1 MKISTFYNI
10 YYKHRFIKAKFYL
23 KIYLLSIFPIK
34 YLIYIIFSEKKL
46 NLENLEI
53 SNPNLFN
60 LHLNDLFEYFNSD
73 KGNFFFNQY
82 ARSIKKIRI
91 QGHQYAFFYDKYFKD
106 IKNHQLNL
114 MELGTFKG
122 GASAAFS
129 FYFKNSK
136 IYSGDLYPDIFNFYS
151 KKIVNFKIDTS
162 SEDAINNLLVKNDLE
177 YDIIIEDAGHFLKDQ
192 IISLFLLFKKLKSKG
207 FFVVEELDFPDTRKD
222 MNIYNE
228 KPTLKQILTA
238 IISKEDFY
246 SKYISNIDKKY
257 FLENFEF
264 IKIHKGRV
272 NEIAFIKKK

>member
-1 MKISTFYNI
+1 MKISTFYDI

-34 YLIYIIFSEKKL
+34 YFIYKISSEKKL

-53 SNPNLFN
+53 TNPNLFN
-60 LHLNDLFEYFNSD
+60 LNLNDLFEYFDSD

-129 FYFKNSK
+129 FFFKNSK
-136 IYSGDLYPDIFNFYS
+136 I
-151 KKIVNFKIDTS
+151 
-162 SEDAINNLLVKNDLE
+162 
-177 YDIIIEDAGHFLKDQ
+177 
-192 IISLFLLFKKLKSKG
+192 
-207 FFVVEELDFPDTRKD
+207 
-222 MNIYNE
+222 
-228 KPTLKQILTA
+228 
-238 IISKEDFY
+238 
-246 SKYISNIDKKY
+246 
-257 FLENFEF
+257 
-264 IKIHKGRV
+264 
-272 NEIAFIKKK
+272 